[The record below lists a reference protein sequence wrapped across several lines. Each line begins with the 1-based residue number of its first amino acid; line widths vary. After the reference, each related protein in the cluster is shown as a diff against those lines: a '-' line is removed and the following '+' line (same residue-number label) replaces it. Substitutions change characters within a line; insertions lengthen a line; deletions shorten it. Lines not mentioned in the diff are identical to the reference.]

1 MRNNNLI
8 YYVIENMPD
17 GKNTITHLREY
28 VRLIDPDIEFDIH
41 KIFDDPKIIQS
52 KGKNLIGVEVIYL
65 HLNFKTGEKRPSVDK
80 KMKYINMLTY
90 LQLLSAKDMDDVKIM
105 LPEGGKVLK
114 KEKVY
119 KDLKKFYGED
129 DSTSTMFNTRKKA
142 ETRQEEFNKQRKK
155 YGFDE
160 RETWSLDF
168 TSVQW
173 IYAHLKR
180 FKKWTDCELYH
191 TPFNNYIVDVIKKDK
206 DGNYIYHSEEE
217 ILRTKKEDIV
227 DDWINSEY
235 KTKRV
240 VFEYEKKQISCGEGI
255 DLILEYLESYLIDED
270 IDFDKE
276 SLSYPLAREAFRIY
290 GEILPSLWW

>member
-1 MRNNNLI
+1 MNDDLI
-8 YYVIENMPD
+8 YYVLENLPED
-17 GKNTITHLREY
+17 KNTITYLREY
-28 VRLIDPDIEFDIH
+28 IRLIDPNVEFDIH
-41 KIFDDPKIIQS
+41 KIYGDPNIIQVE
-52 KGKNLIGVEVIYL
+52 GRNLIGVQCWYL
-65 HLNFKTGEKRPSVDK
+65 YLNFKTGEKRPSVDK
-80 KMKYINMLTY
+80 KMKYINMLNY
-90 LQLLSAKDMDDVKIM
+90 LQLLNAKNMYDVKRWI
-105 LPEGGKVLK
+105 PEGGKVLT

-119 KDLKKFYGED
+119 KDLKKFYKED

-142 ETRQEEFNKQRKK
+142 ETRQKEFNKQRKK

-160 RETWSLDF
+160 RETWALDY

-180 FKKWTDCELYH
+180 FKKWTDCDLYY
-191 TPFNNYIVDVIKKDK
+191 TPLNNYIVDVIKKDK
-206 DGNYIYHSEEE
+206 DGNYIYHLEEE
-217 ILRTKKEDIV
+217 ILKTKKEDEIK
-227 DDWINSEY
+227 DWIQSEY
-235 KTKRV
+235 KTKKV